1 MIRWYTHQQAHWP
14 LENVHEADRLRF
26 STGFLRSRLLK
37 KLILLFLFCKYNLAP
52 SSITTQVYR
61 KDVVHAMQIMK
72 RHLFNIAEQ
81 CIYQA
86 KDSLK
91 HPRMM
96 KLVLFLPSL
105 TMRIFTSKEHS
116 HHRLIHCH
124 TVLRPYLTTVHQSLS
139 ACSKQVPESIL
150 LGRCAEA
157 PTETPA
163 TQYAVK
169 SKNKVK
175 QDMHT
180 IFPYRQRPHQ
190 TTCIDRWLSSFSLSL
205 RG

>member
-14 LENVHEADRLRF
+14 LENVHEADRLQF
-26 STGFLRSRLLK
+26 STSFLRSRLLK

-52 SSITTQVYR
+52 SSN
-61 KDVVHAMQIMK
+61 VVHAMQIMK

-91 HPRMM
+91 HSRMM

-116 HHRLIHCH
+116 HHRLIHWH
-124 TVLRPYLTTVHQSLS
+124 TVLRPYLTTVHGSLS

-163 TQYAVK
+163 TQHAVK

-180 IFPYRQRPHQ
+180 IFPYRQIPYQ
-190 TTCIDRWLSSFSLSL
+190 TTCIDRWVSSFSLSL